1 MPWPLSV
8 LRAASLGRLSSSS
21 SSRPRALLLLALLPP
36 SSAAAALHTPRA
48 ARPAAPRRRPAPAPP
63 PNPGIGASMDGP
75 AAEALLAPLRQAVRQ
90 QGELVRKLK
99 EEKAPQVDVDKAVA
113 ELKARKRILETKELA
128 LQPKDDIVDRP
139 KMEDTLKRRFFY
151 DQAFSIYGGVSGLYD
166 FGPVGCALKNNI
178 IHAWRQHFIQEEQI
192 LEIDCTMLTPEP
204 VLKTSGHV
212 DKFADFMVKD
222 MKNGECFRADHLLKA
237 HLQKLMSDKK
247 CTAEKKTEMENV
259 LTQLDNYGQEEL
271 ADLFVNY
278 NVKSP
283 ITGNDLSPPVS
294 FNLMFKTSIGPG
306 GNMPGYLRP
315 ETAQGIFLNFKR
327 LLEFNQGKL
336 PFAAAQ
342 IGNSFRNEISPRSG
356 LIRVREFTMAEIE
369 HFVDPSEKH
378 HPKFQNV
385 ADLHIL
391 LYSSKAQTSG
401 QSARVMRLGD
411 AVEQGVINNS
421 MLGYF
426 IARIYLYLT
435 KVGIAPNKLRFRQHM
450 ENEMAHY
457 ACDCWDAESKTSYG
471 WIEIVGCADRSCYDL
486 SCHARATKVPLV
498 AEKPLKEPIS
508 ANVVQFEAN
517 KGAVGK
523 AYKKDAKLVLEY
535 LSICDECYI
544 NEMEKLL
551 NEKGEFT
558 IETEGK
564 TFQLTKDMVSV
575 KRFQK
580 TLHVEEIVPNVIE
593 PSFGIGR
600 IMYTVFEHTFRIR
613 DGDEQ
618 RTYFSFPAVVAPF
631 KCSVLPLSQNQEFM
645 PFVKELSEALTRNGV
660 CHKVDDSSGSIGRR
674 YARTDEIGV
683 AFGITIDF
691 DTVNRTPHTATLRD
705 RDSMRQIRAEISE
718 LPNIVRDLAN
728 GNITWTVVEA
738 KYPLF
743 EGQETGKKETIEE

>member
-1 MPWPLSV
+1 MSGFANSPRCFSLELIDLSLLRPVKSWETAQPPPFGLPEELKEGEWLSV
-8 LRAASLGRLSSSS
+8 
-21 SSRPRALLLLALLPP
+21 
-36 SSAAAALHTPRA
+36 
-48 ARPAAPRRRPAPAPP
+48 
-63 PNPGIGASMDGP
+63 
-75 AAEALLAPLRQAVRQ
+75 
-90 QGELVRKLK
+90 GELVRKLK
-99 EEKAPQVDVDKAVA
+99 EEKAPQVDIDKAVA
-113 ELKARKRILETKELA
+113 ELKARKRILEAKELA
-128 LQPKDDIVDRP
+128 LQPKDDIVDRV

-178 IHAWRQHFIQEEQI
+178 IQAWRQHFIQEEQI

-222 MKNGECFRADHLLKA
+222 VKNGECFRADHLLKA

-247 CTAEKKTEMENV
+247 CTAEKKAEMENV
-259 LTQLDNYGQEEL
+259 ITQLDNYGQQEL

-369 HFVDPSEKH
+369 HFVDPSEKS

-385 ADLHIL
+385 ADLNIL
-391 LYSSKAQTSG
+391 LYSSKAQVSG
-401 QSARVMRLGD
+401 QSAHIMRLGD
-411 AVEQGVINNS
+411 AVQQGVINNS
-421 MLGYF
+421 VLGYF
-426 IARIYLYLT
+426 IGRIYLFLT
-435 KVGIAPNKLRFRQHM
+435 KVGVSPDKLRFRQHM

-498 AEKPLKEPIS
+498 AEKLLKEPIS
-508 ANVVQFEAN
+508 FQN
-517 KGAVGK
+517 KPESLEKSFDSEIVLQC
-523 AYKKDAKLVLEY
+523 LV
-535 LSICDECYI
+535 ICFSTCYAF
-544 NEMEKLL
+544 KCLFFFL
-551 NEKGEFT
+551 CREFT
-558 IETEGK
+558 VETEGK
-564 TFQLTKDMVSV
+564 TFTLTKDMVTV

-580 TLHVEEIVPNVIE
+580 TLHVEEIIPNVIE

-613 DGDEQ
+613 EGDEQ
-618 RTYFSFPAVVAPF
+618 RTFFSFPAVVAPF

-645 PFVKELSEALTRNGV
+645 PFVKELSEALTRNGIS
-660 CHKVDDSSGSIGRR
+660 HKVDDSSGSIGRR
-674 YARTDEIGV
+674 YARTDEVGV

-705 RDSMRQIRAEISE
+705 RDSMRQIRAE
-718 LPNIVRDLAN
+718 VRAGSL
-728 GNITWTVVEA
+728 VCC
-738 KYPLF
+738 
-743 EGQETGKKETIEE
+743 

>member
-1 MPWPLSV
+1 
-8 LRAASLGRLSSSS
+8 
-21 SSRPRALLLLALLPP
+21 
-36 SSAAAALHTPRA
+36 
-48 ARPAAPRRRPAPAPP
+48 
-63 PNPGIGASMDGP
+63 
-75 AAEALLAPLRQAVRQ
+75 
-90 QGELVRKLK
+90 GELVRKLK
-99 EEKAPQVDVDKAVA
+99 EEKAPQVDIDKAVA
-113 ELKARKRILETKELA
+113 ELKARKRVLEAKELD
-128 LQPKDDIVDRP
+128 LQPKDDVVDRG

-166 FGPVGCALKNNI
+166 FGPVGCSLKNNI
-178 IHAWRQHFIQEEQI
+178 IHTWRHHFIQEEQI

-222 MKNGECFRADHLLKA
+222 VKNGECFRADHLLKA

-247 CTAEKKTEMENV
+247 CTAEKKAEMENV
-259 LTQLDNYGQEEL
+259 LTQLDNYGQQEL

-369 HFVDPSEKH
+369 HFVDPSEKN
-378 HPKFQNV
+378 HPKFENV
-385 ADLHIL
+385 ADLNIL
-391 LYSSKAQTSG
+391 LYSSKAQVSG
-401 QSARVMRLGD
+401 QSAQVMRLGD
-411 AVEQGVINNS
+411 AVQQGVINNS
-421 MLGYF
+421 VLGYF
-426 IARIYLYLT
+426 IGRIYLFLI
-435 KVGIAPNKLRFRQHM
+435 KVGVSPEKLRFRQHM

-486 SCHARATKVPLV
+486 SCHARATKVPLI

-508 ANVVQFEAN
+508 FQNKPDSLEVKVNIVQFEAN
-517 KGAVGK
+517 KGAIGK
-523 AYKKDAKLVLEY
+523 AYKKDAKVVMEY
-535 LSICDECYI
+535 LSMCDECYI
-544 NEMEKLL
+544 TEMEQLL

-558 IETEGK
+558 VETEGK
-564 TFQLTKDMVSV
+564 TFKLTKDMVTV

-600 IMYTVFEHTFRIR
+600 IMYTVLEHTFHIR
-613 DGDEQ
+613 EGDEQ
-618 RTYFSFPAVVAPF
+618 RTFFSFPALVAPF

-645 PFVKELSEALTRNGV
+645 PFVKELSAFVLLLSAVSSAGLP
-660 CHKVDDSSGSIGRR
+660 SSGQTGKYWRESSGGLERVQWR
-674 YARTDEIGV
+674 A
-683 AFGITIDF
+683 
-691 DTVNRTPHTATLRD
+691 
-705 RDSMRQIRAEISE
+705 MRIWGLEHLSCEERLKAGAISE
-718 LPNIVRDLAN
+718 LPAIIRDLAN
-728 GNITWTVVEA
+728 GYLTWAEVEA
-738 KYPLF
+738 KYPQF
-743 EGQETGKKETIEE
+743 EGQETGKKDTIEE

>member
-1 MPWPLSV
+1 RVDRKEGCEL
-8 LRAASLGRLSSSS
+8 
-21 SSRPRALLLLALLPP
+21 
-36 SSAAAALHTPRA
+36 
-48 ARPAAPRRRPAPAPP
+48 
-63 PNPGIGASMDGP
+63 I
-75 AAEALLAPLRQAVRQ
+75 PLRE

-99 EEKAPQVDVDKAVA
+99 EEKAPQVDIDKAVA
-113 ELKARKRILETKELA
+113 ELKARKRILEAKELA
-128 LQPKDDIVDRP
+128 LQPKDDIVDRV

-178 IHAWRQHFIQEEQI
+178 IQAWRQHFIQEEQI

-222 MKNGECFRADHLLKA
+222 VKNGECFRADHLLKA

-247 CTAEKKTEMENV
+247 CTAEKKAEMENV
-259 LTQLDNYGQEEL
+259 ITQLDNYGQQEL

-369 HFVDPSEKH
+369 HFVDPSEKS

-385 ADLHIL
+385 ADLNIL
-391 LYSSKAQTSG
+391 LYSSKAQVSG
-401 QSARVMRLGD
+401 QSAHIMRLGD
-411 AVEQGVINNS
+411 AVQQGVINNS
-421 MLGYF
+421 VLGYF
-426 IARIYLYLT
+426 IGRIYLFLT
-435 KVGIAPNKLRFRQHM
+435 KVGVSPDKLRFRQHM

-498 AEKPLKEPIS
+498 AEKLLKEPIS
-508 ANVVQFEAN
+508 FQNKPESLEKSFDSEMSWRTVQLFLNV
-517 KGAVGK
+517 
-523 AYKKDAKLVLEY
+523 DL
-535 LSICDECYI
+535 
-544 NEMEKLL
+544 
-551 NEKGEFT
+551 EFT
-558 IETEGK
+558 VETEGK
-564 TFQLTKDMVSV
+564 TFTLTKDMVTV

-580 TLHVEEIVPNVIE
+580 TLHVEEIIPNVIE

-613 DGDEQ
+613 EGDEQ
-618 RTYFSFPAVVAPF
+618 RTFFSFPAVVAPF

-645 PFVKELSEALTRNGV
+645 PFVKELSEALTRNGIS
-660 CHKVDDSSGSIGRR
+660 HKVDDSSGSIGRR
-674 YARTDEIGV
+674 YARTDEVGV

-718 LPNIVRDLAN
+718 LPAVIRDLAN
-728 GNITWTVVEA
+728 GYLTWADVEA
-738 KYPLF
+738 KYPQF
-743 EGQETGKKETIEE
+743 EGQETGKKDTIEE